1 MKVDLFDFELPPE
14 RIARVVQSVTAPVNV
29 LAVAGAPTVAE
40 LAGLGVRRVSTG
52 GALAWAAY
60 GALRDAAREL
70 LTAGTTTFR
79 ERSLTGDEREAA
91 FS

>member
-1 MKVDLFDFELPPE
+1 
-14 RIARVVQSVTAPVNV
+14 
-29 LAVAGAPTVAE
+29 
-40 LAGLGVRRVSTG
+40 VRRVSTG

-79 ERSLTGDEREAA
+79 HRALTAEERDRAFGAA
-91 FS
+91 